1 MNHPEALR
9 EPMPMPDPY
18 FPFKIHPC
26 SKVKNGAT
34 LFPHHWHE
42 HLEFLY
48 CTSGKAMIEC
58 NSIPLT
64 IEAGDLV
71 VVNSNELHYGVSI
84 SDDLLYYAMI
94 VDISFLHSHS
104 PDAVETKFITPISQN
119 RILFQNRI
127 SNDQEINSC
136 MVSLIYELEVKEPGY
151 ELSIKSHLYRILTIL
166 FRQYVAPTE
175 SINEY
180 KVRIKNL
187 ERFTPILSYIA
198 ENYQDPLSVSL
209 LASMAGLSRFHF
221 SRIFKELT
229 NKTVTEYI
237 NIIRINK
244 SEFLLRNT
252 PMNISEIALATGF
265 SDIYYFSKVY
275 KKIKKEPP
283 SQLRKDRNIRFYY
296 K

>member
-9 EPMPMPDPY
+9 EFMPMPDPH

-26 SKVKNGAT
+26 RKVEHGAT
-34 LFPHHWHE
+34 LFQHHWHE
-42 HLEFLY
+42 HLEFIY

-58 NSIPLT
+58 NSVPLT
-64 IEAGDLV
+64 VEAGDLV
-71 VVNSNELHYGVSI
+71 VVNSNELHYGVSL

-94 VDISFLHSHS
+94 VDISLLHSHS
-104 PDAVETKFITPISQN
+104 PDAIETKFITPISQN
-119 RILFQNRI
+119 HILFQNRI
-127 SNDQEINSC
+127 FNDQEINIC
-136 MVSLIYELEVKEPGY
+136 MVSLVRELEVKEPGY

-166 FRQYVAPTE
+166 FRHYVAPTE
-175 SINEY
+175 SIDGY
-180 KVRIKNL
+180 KMRMKNL

-198 ENYQDPLSVSL
+198 ENYQGPLSVNL
-209 LASMAGLSRFHF
+209 LAGMVGLSRFHF

-229 NKTVTEYI
+229 SRTVTEYI
-237 NIIRINK
+237 NVIRINK

-275 KKIKKEPP
+275 KKFKKEPP
-283 SQLRKDRNIRFYY
+283 SKLRKN
-296 K
+296 

>member
-1 MNHPEALR
+1 MNHPESLR
-9 EPMPMPDPY
+9 EPMPMPDPF

-26 SKVKNGAT
+26 RKVENGAT

-42 HLEFLY
+42 QLEFLY
-48 CTSGKAMIEC
+48 CTSGTAMIEC
-58 NSIPLT
+58 NSVLLVV
-64 IEAGDLV
+64 EAGDLV
-71 VVNSNELHYGVSI
+71 VVNSNELHYGVSN

-94 VDISFLHSHS
+94 VDISLLHSHS

-119 RILFQNRI
+119 RIQFLNRI
-127 SNDQEINSC
+127 SNDQEINRC
-136 MVSLIYELEVKEPGY
+136 MVSLIQELEVKEPGY

-175 SINEY
+175 SVDLY
-180 KVRIKNL
+180 RVRMNNL
-187 ERFTPILSYIA
+187 ERLTPILSFIA
-198 ENYQDPLSVSL
+198 VNYQEPLSVSL
-209 LASMAGLSRFHF
+209 LADMAGLSRFHF

-229 NKTVTEYI
+229 SKTVTEYI

-252 PMNISEIALATGF
+252 PMNISEIALAIGF

-275 KKIKKEPP
+275 KKFKKEPP
-283 SQLRKDRNIRFYY
+283 SKLRK